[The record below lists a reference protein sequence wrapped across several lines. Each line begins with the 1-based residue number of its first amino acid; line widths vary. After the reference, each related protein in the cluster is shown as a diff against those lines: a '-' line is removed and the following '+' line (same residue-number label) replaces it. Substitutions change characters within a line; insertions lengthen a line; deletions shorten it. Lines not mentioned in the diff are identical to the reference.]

1 MSYIEAII
9 LGIIQGLTEFLPI
22 SSSGHLVLVQK
33 LMGIKEAGL
42 LLDTLLHLGTL
53 VAVVVYFW
61 EDIISLLRR
70 PWQRLTWLL
79 FWGTLPTVI
88 IALLFKDLFEE
99 LFASGSTL
107 GYEFIATGLVIWL
120 AERFREGYK
129 RLDDMTIF
137 DAIVVGLL
145 QGVAILPAISRS
157 GLTIAGALFVGL
169 KRNAAARYSFLLSIP
184 AILGAVVLQVKD
196 LAETGINQAGMEIG
210 PMLAGTLLAAI
221 SGYLAVRWMIALIQ
235 NRSLKYFSYY
245 TWFLG
250 ISIVIAQW
258 FGKF

>member
-1 MSYIEAII
+1 MEAIL

-22 SSSGHLVLVQK
+22 SSSGHLVLAQK
-33 LMGIKEAGL
+33 LLHIKEAGL
-42 LLDTLLHLGTL
+42 LLDTMLHLGTL
-53 VAVVVYFW
+53 VAVIIYFW
-61 EDIISLLRR
+61 DDILSLLRR

-79 FWGTLPTVI
+79 LWGTLPTVV

-107 GYEFIATGLVIWL
+107 GYEFIATGLIIWL
-120 AERFREGYK
+120 AERLLEGYK
-129 RLDDMTIF
+129 HLENMSLI
-137 DAIVVGLL
+137 DAVVVGLL

-169 KRNAAARYSFLLSIP
+169 KRSAAAHYSFLLSIP
-184 AILGAVVLQVKD
+184 AILGAVVLQLKD
-196 LAETGINQAGMEIG
+196 LTDSGLTQTGIEAGPI
-210 PMLAGTLLAAI
+210 LAGTLFAAL

-235 NRSLKYFSYY
+235 NRSLKYFAYY
-245 TWFLG
+245 TGFLG
-250 ISIVIAQW
+250 ISILVAQW